1 MRRFEIQSKNYTTPF
16 IRMHNNIQNI
26 LLYNIATICTYI
38 FTSPNL
44 YNIHIYTYIHTNVH
58 NCYQETLKWEPKYK
72 SFRTFMRRLGGED
85 IADPVKKPKKDK
97 ASVLWLPGGDDDDDF

>member
-1 MRRFEIQSKNYTTPF
+1 
-16 IRMHNNIQNI
+16 MHNNAYITLSHYVHTRI
-26 LLYNIATICTYI
+26 YI

-44 YNIHIYTYIHTNVH
+44 YNIHIYTYIH